1 MKILHVDSSIAA
13 SNSVSRQLS
22 QALVDK
28 LMMCSS
34 DVTVVYLDVV
44 ADPLPH
50 LTSDIVVARTKQREV
65 APETLAAL
73 MSHEA
78 ALQAFLAADLVIIGA
93 PMYNFNISSQLK
105 AWVDTL
111 AVPGRTFRYRSDRTP
126 EGLCKGKRVVLIS
139 SRGNVYSAPSAFA
152 KLDHQEAYLIDF
164 FTFLAVDRVDVI
176 RAEGIGGNPGRREH
190 VLAATLDA
198 IAGLTFE

>member
-13 SNSVSRQLS
+13 GNSVSRQLS
-22 QALVDK
+22 QALVDRIM
-28 LMMCSS
+28 LCSS
-34 DVTVVYLDVV
+34 ETTVVYLDLV

-50 LTSDIVVARTKQREV
+50 LTSDIVVARTRQQEV

-73 MSHEA
+73 MRHEA
-78 ALQAFLAADLVIIGA
+78 ALKAFLDADLVVVGA
-93 PMYNFNISSQLK
+93 PMYNFNIASQLK
-105 AWVDTL
+105 TWVDTL
-111 AVPGRTFRYRSDRTP
+111 AVAGRTFRYRSDRTP

-139 SRGNVYSAPSAFA
+139 SRGNVYTAPSAFA

-176 RAEGIGGNPGRREH
+176 RAEGIASNPKRREH
-190 VLAATLDA
+190 VLAETLDA